1 MRRAI
6 LFPTVLLFLFLALG
20 LLPSCGGG
28 GSSSDGSTSNGGTPP
43 GDALPAKILSWQ
55 PPSAYADGT
64 TLNPTTDLA
73 DFEIYVNETGHFSDS
88 DSPTAVVAAV
98 DSATGDPVTSFNLAN
113 LGPFLAVGVQ
123 YEVSMRAVSTT
134 GAKSN
139 FCPPGSFSF

>member
-6 LFPTVLLFLFLALG
+6 LFPTVFLFLALG

-28 GSSSDGSTSNGGTPP
+28 GAGTVSSSG

-55 PPSAYADGT
+55 PPQAYSDGAA
-64 TLNPTTDLA
+64 LDPTTDLA
-73 DFEIYVNETGHFSDS
+73 DFEIYVNETGSFSNA

-98 DSATGDPVTSFNLAN
+98 DSATGEPVTTFNLAN
-113 LGPFLAVGVQ
+113 LGPFLSTGVQ
-123 YEVSMRAVSTT
+123 YEVSMRAVSIS
-134 GAKSN
+134 GAKSD